1 MILPANLVSHRQ
13 EVMGD
18 DLTCKFGQSQTR
30 GEGWWSYLQTW
41 SVTDKRW
48 RVMILTANL
57 VSHRQEVKG
66 DDLTCILG
74 QSQTR
79 GDGWW
84 SYLHTWS
91 VINKRWWVLPAYL
104 VSHRHEVMGHDL
116 TCMLGQSGPC
126 RRTSVTTAGWWTPVP
141 VVYPGPGSHPAHS
154 PRCTQHQYSV
164 SN

>member
-1 MILPANLVSHRQ
+1 MILPANLVSR
-13 EVMGD
+13 
-18 DLTCKFGQSQTR
+18 
-30 GEGWWSYLQTW
+30 
-41 SVTDKRW
+41 
-48 RVMILTANL
+48 
-57 VSHRQEVKG
+57 RQEVKG

-164 SN
+164 LNYHGTLHTTPVWCIMEHCTQHQYNVSWNTAHNTSTMYHGTLHTTPVQCI